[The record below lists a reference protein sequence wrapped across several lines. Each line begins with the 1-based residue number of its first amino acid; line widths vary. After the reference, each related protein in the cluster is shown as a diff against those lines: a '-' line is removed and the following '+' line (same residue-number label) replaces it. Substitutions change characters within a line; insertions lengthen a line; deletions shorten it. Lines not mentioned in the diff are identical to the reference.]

1 VIMYIPAIP
10 FYIVMFVNALHSTSV
25 DPSEVSSSSG
35 QIWIT
40 IFFAFYY
47 LLQMLLNTL
56 PNIGIA
62 FQYFNLVELKEAKGL
77 MNEIENFGK
86 PQEDTSRPEETF

>member
-1 VIMYIPAIP
+1 
-10 FYIVMFVNALHSTSV
+10 
-25 DPSEVSSSSG
+25 SEVTSSSG

-86 PQEDTSRPEETF
+86 PQDTTRPEETF